1 MGNGNQSGA
10 YLCGCVAHDAAG
22 IAIWEVAELDVVTAI
37 KKIISGYLENEAMA
51 DVMHATYT
59 GTGLKLDDRP
69 NEIPAEFV
77 DIPLALQSAEATVS
91 GEFTAEVSVD
101 GGAATEKTVRLN
113 QAKVMITRGL
123 AAGDRVTVVRQ
134 RGGQRYSIIDRT
146 GD

>member
-1 MGNGNQSGA
+1 M
-10 YLCGCVAHDAAG
+10 
-22 IAIWEVAELDVVTAI
+22 DVVTAI
-37 KKIISGYLENEAMA
+37 KKIIAGYLENEALT

-59 GTGLKLDDRP
+59 GTGLRLDDRP

-77 DIPLALQSAEATVS
+77 DIPLALQSAEAAVS

-113 QAKVMITRGL
+113 KAKVTITRGL